1 MSFRHILACTVLA
14 LVVAL
19 VAGAS
24 LASATAT
31 LDIYGDY
38 ADNGVI
44 DGHYSAHDLKAA
56 LAGAEGDKSYAA
68 FARAVSDLYDRDILG
83 LAVGSEP
90 KSAQEFEPSSSSSIL
105 PEPRDPGA
113 RDQPP
118 WPFLAL
124 TVLAGMLIVSGAG
137 SSIYRRARR

>member
-1 MSFRHILACTVLA
+1 MVALAVG
-14 LVVAL
+14 L

-24 LASATAT
+24 LASATST

-38 ADNGVI
+38 ADNRVI

-56 LAGAEGDKSYAA
+56 LAGAKGDKSYAA
-68 FARAVSDLYDRDILG
+68 FADAVQNVYDREILG
-83 LAVGSEP
+83 LSVGSEP
-90 KSAQEFEPSSSSSIL
+90 KGAQEFEPSSSSSIL
-105 PEPRDPGA
+105 PEPRGPGA

-124 TVLAGMLIVSGAG
+124 TVLAGMLVVSGAG

>member
-1 MSFRHILACTVLA
+1 MLA

-24 LASATAT
+24 LASAAAT

-38 ADNGVI
+38 ADNRVI

-56 LAGAEGDKSYAA
+56 LAGAEGDTSYAG
-68 FARAVSDLYDRDILG
+68 FASAVQDAYDRDILG
-83 LAVGSEP
+83 LSVGSEP
-90 KSAQEFEPSSSSSIL
+90 KDARQFDPSPSSSIL
-105 PEPRDPGA
+105 PEPRGPDA
-113 RDQPP
+113 RAQPP
-118 WPFLAL
+118 WPFLVL

>member
-1 MSFRHILACTVLA
+1 VVALA
-14 LVVAL
+14 VAL
-19 VAGAS
+19 VAGVS

-38 ADNGVI
+38 ADNRVI

-68 FARAVSDLYDRDILG
+68 FADAVQNVYDREILG
-83 LAVGSEP
+83 LSVGSEP
-90 KSAQEFEPSSSSSIL
+90 TGAQDFQTSSSSIL
-105 PEPRDPGA
+105 PEPRGPGA

-124 TVLAGMLIVSGAG
+124 TVLAGMLVVSGAG